1 MASEEIKNII
11 RDFVKFDIENN
22 YYDEEQ
28 KKELVEQF
36 EKILFEDDVTV
47 RKFLKS
53 LFMST
58 KDLADQYSLIGR
70 EEEAVEEP
78 TDEPEEMEDSV
89 EEPEDSVE
97 DISFEESKKVYRT
110 IAANILYD

>member
-78 TDEPEEMEDSV
+78 EEMEDSI

-97 DISFEESKKVYRT
+97 DISFEESKNVYRT